1 MKKKI
6 GQEGFALIE
15 TLIVATFVLSIF
27 IVLIANYYPLMG
39 KLERYSNY
47 DETESIYIAY
57 HLMNLIQDNST
68 IFNSIPNATGNNYTL
83 ITYSGNKEDSNY
95 LCELNTYTTNKEQC
109 ERFVK
114 LSNISKIYITNY
126 STKPLKNNI
135 KNIQNVSRAFELYV
149 KYMPSYEYSAG
160 NYESGNSGPTKE
172 VKLDRLIVE
181 RKIKDDKTGKNIYKY
196 ANYEIR
202 KKGV

>member
-1 MKKKI
+1 MK
-6 GQEGFALIE
+6 E
-15 TLIVATFVLSIF
+15 S
-27 IVLIANYYPLMG
+27 
-39 KLERYSNY
+39 
-47 DETESIYIAY
+47 ETEKE
-57 HLMNLIQDNST
+57 NPPST
-68 IFNSIPNATGNNYTL
+68 IS
-83 ITYSGNKEDSNY
+83 
-95 LCELNTYTTNKEQC
+95 
-109 ERFVK
+109 K

-172 VKLDRLIVE
+172 AKLDRLIVE